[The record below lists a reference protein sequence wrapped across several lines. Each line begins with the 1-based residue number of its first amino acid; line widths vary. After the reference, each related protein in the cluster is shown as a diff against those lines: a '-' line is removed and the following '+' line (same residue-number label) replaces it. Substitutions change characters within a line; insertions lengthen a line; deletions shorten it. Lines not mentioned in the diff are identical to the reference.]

1 MSGDFPQMGIQ
12 DQEDSSEFASGV
24 PKFSFA

>member
-1 MSGDFPQMGIQ
+1 MSGDLPQMGIQ

-24 PKFSFA
+24 LKFSFP